1 MSIRLKILVG
11 CIAML
16 CVTVG
21 LGLYQRREAK
31 ALGDVAISVY
41 EQSLLAISHARGGQV
56 GFLRFSVAEPTSAKV
71 ATGMIKAIIEDLDV
85 VIDRVATAE
94 TRTAMVG
101 LRDRLAGMV
110 AARADNRI
118 GSATLVAEIGQDFDN
133 AVEMLTAD
141 AFVKR
146 SEVDGLI
153 IRSEHSTKIA
163 LGISV
168 AIAVLITLLLGT
180 SIVRPVRRAVTIAG
194 AIAEGRLDNVI
205 TARGRSEPARLL
217 QALLRMQTAI
227 ADGIAMRETQVA
239 ADAER
244 QMVFQAELTG
254 ALRRMADTVE
264 TEATSALEEAGAR
277 SKAMAINADDMNHSA
292 RRTTGSTR
300 EAAEAA
306 RRALMTAQT
315 VASAAEQ
322 LGSSIREISGQIAR
336 SSDVVVRAV
345 AAGGSTRVR
354 IEALNGTVT
363 HIGKV
368 AELISGIANRTNLLA
383 LNATIEAARAG
394 EAGKGFAVV
403 ASEVKQLASQ
413 TAHSTAEIERYIN
426 EVRVATIAAIESVSE
441 IEQTINEVNAISS
454 SIAAAIEQQ
463 GAATA
468 EIARSVSDTAQAAD
482 VVNDRIAAV
491 SEEAEIT
498 GGRAVDV
505 GGNAAAMA
513 TAVAEL
519 KRVLIRVVRTSSDA
533 VDRRV
538 SRRFPLDVPCELIT
552 SRSDRLAGRL
562 IDLSKEGAR
571 ISGVS
576 GLDQGQACT
585 LTSERIGMPL
595 QATIV
600 GVDENGCRV
609 VFSLNAAT
617 ASRWSGIFESLTLAE
632 AA

>member
-21 LGLYQRREAK
+21 LGLFQRREAK

-41 EQSLLAISHARGGQV
+41 EQSLLAISHARSSQV
-56 GFLRFSVAEPTSAKV
+56 GFLRFSVAEPTSAKE

-153 IRSEHSTKIA
+153 IRSEHSTKVA

-552 SRSDRLAGRL
+552 NRSDRLAGRL